1 VDGTRNKI
9 IAIKL
14 AAKIMRW
21 CDIAMSGTQINDPLN
36 FAGKT
41 VLVTGSSRGIGEA
54 TIRAFAD
61 RGAACIVNYVDDPA
75 DRNKADAQRIANE
88 IKAAVCLECNVA
100 DPQQVAAMMSQ
111 IKKTLGG
118 LDILI
123 NNAGILRDRSI
134 KKMSAADFSDVIN
147 VNLGGAFNCIQSAQ
161 PILRDGGR
169 IVSMASVAANL
180 GFFGQANYAPS
191 KAGVIAL
198 TKVAA
203 REFAKQNITVNA
215 VAPGFIETEMTQG
228 LAEDVVKQTLMQ
240 IPLGRWGKTEDVV
253 GVILFLCSPLARYIT
268 GQTIHVNGGF
278 FMA

>member
-1 VDGTRNKI
+1 V
-9 IAIKL
+9 
-14 AAKIMRW
+14 
-21 CDIAMSGTQINDPLN
+21 NDPLN
-36 FAGKT
+36 FSGKT

-61 RGAACIVNYVDDPA
+61 RGAACVVNYVDDPA
-75 DRNKADAQRIANE
+75 GRNKADAERIANE
-88 IKAAVCLECNVA
+88 IKAAACLQCNVA
-100 DPQQVAAMMSQ
+100 DPQQVTTMMTQ
-111 IKKTLGG
+111 IKNSLGG

-134 KKMSAADFSDVIN
+134 KKMSATDFSDVIN
-147 VNLGGAFNCIQSAQ
+147 VNLGGAFNCIQNAQ

-169 IVSMASVAANL
+169 IVSLSSVAAAL

-203 REFAKQNITVNA
+203 REVAKQNITVNA
-215 VAPGFIETEMTQG
+215 VAPGFVETEMTRD
-228 LAEDVVKQTLMQ
+228 LAADVVKLTLSQ

-253 GVILFLCSPLARYIT
+253 GAILFLCSPLAQYIT

-278 FMA
+278 FMP